1 MTIFTKND
9 NIYPKNDGF
18 LTLIV
23 VKMTIYTDVR
33 DRRQERAHQSNNP
46 ELSMSIIMPYLG
58 PDVKNPFKMVKFEVL
73 KKKLKLEHINFNR
86 HQNKTKNIE

>member
-33 DRRQERAHQSNNP
+33 DRRSNVTNVRTSGKGSLVQQSR
-46 ELSMSIIMPYLG
+46 IV
-58 PDVKNPFKMVKFEVL
+58 DVDNHALPWF
-73 KKKLKLEHINFNR
+73 
-86 HQNKTKNIE
+86 

>member
-1 MTIFTKND
+1 
-9 NIYPKNDGF
+9 
-18 LTLIV
+18 
-23 VKMTIYTDVR
+23 
-33 DRRQERAHQSNNP
+33 
-46 ELSMSIIMPYLG
+46 MSIIMPYLG